1 MTARSRQFATGH
13 KAVMYKKAV
22 AKALS
27 SLPGF
32 RKLGSFYI
40 GTCNQEVI
48 SGYALDAPPG
58 GVYISRFILPAYD
71 RHDFLHM
78 GLGGRIA
85 QFPQSTAASDLTDLD
100 LLLKNDW
107 QDFSNAR
114 DCRSLVAYLDRERV
128 VGDYCQ
134 WTRYLTYAR
143 VGDLESADRLELQWQ
158 SSPGPATL
166 QLITQNVKAVLE
178 VKERSGWTGV
188 KELLTEWSEHTVKK
202 FCQ

>member
-1 MTARSRQFATGH
+1 MNKQAI
-13 KAVMYKKAV
+13 
-22 AKALS
+22 AKVLS

-40 GTCNQEVI
+40 GACNQEVI
-48 SGYALDAPPG
+48 SGYALDSPPG
-58 GVYISRFILPAYD
+58 GVYVWRFILPAYD
-71 RHDFLHM
+71 RIDFLHM
-78 GLGGRIA
+78 SLGERIA
-85 QFPQSTAASDLTDLD
+85 QFPQNRAASDSTDLD

-114 DCRSLVAYLDRERV
+114 DCRSLMAYLDRERV

-134 WTRYLTYAR
+134 WTRYLTYAK

-158 SSPGPATL
+158 SALGSLRL
-166 QLITQNVKAVLE
+166 QLVAQNMKAVLE
-178 VKERSGWTGV
+178 VKGRSGWSGV
-188 KELLTEWSEHTVKK
+188 QELLTEWSEHTVKK